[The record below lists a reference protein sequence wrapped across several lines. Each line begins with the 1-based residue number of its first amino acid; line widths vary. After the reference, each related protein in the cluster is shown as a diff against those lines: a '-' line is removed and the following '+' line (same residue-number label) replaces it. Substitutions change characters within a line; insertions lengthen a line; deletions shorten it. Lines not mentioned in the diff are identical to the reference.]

1 MKRRTA
7 LTAAGVGALGVAAAA
22 SATPAIAEALG
33 DRRGPRP
40 DEFVRGAD
48 ISGLIKNEDF
58 GAVYRKAN
66 GRTGDAVK
74 ILASS
79 GVNLIRAKVWVD
91 PADGYNTVTQVVE
104 LGTRAERAGMDFMVD
119 FHYSDTWADPGKQFK
134 PAAWAELPFED
145 LVSAVYDHTA
155 EVLGALKDAGVE
167 PVLVQVGNETNGGLL
182 WPDGRWDQLEQ
193 MGRLLTAG
201 CDAVHDTIPGAKAM
215 LHLAEGGDNGAF
227 RWFFDNAVANEV
239 PFDAIGASYYPYWHG
254 PLADLE
260 SNLNDLAG
268 RYGKPIYVVETAY
281 PFTTEDSDGHA
292 NIITD
297 PEPVAGYPS
306 SPENQSYWLEA
317 VAEVVRNVPDGLGKG
332 VIWWEATW
340 TGVEGAGWDPTDPSS
355 GNGWENQALFDF
367 DGKALPGL
375 RTLGKL

>member
-7 LTAAGVGALGVAAAA
+7 IAAAGVGALGVAAA
-22 SATPAIAEALG
+22 SAAPALADALG
-33 DRRGPRP
+33 DKGPRP
-40 DEFVRGAD
+40 DRFVRGAD
-48 ISGLIKNEDF
+48 ISGLIKNEDY

-79 GVNLIRAKVWVD
+79 GVNLVRAKVWVD

-104 LGTRAERAGMDFMVD
+104 LGERAERAGMDLMVD
-119 FHYSDTWADPGKQFK
+119 FHYSDAWADPGKQFK

-155 EVLGALKDAGVE
+155 EVLGALRGAGVE
-167 PVLVQVGNETNGGLL
+167 PVVVQVGNETNGGLL
-182 WPDGRWDQLEQ
+182 WPDGRWDRLEQ

-201 CDAVHDTIPGAKAM
+201 CDAVHDRVPGAKAM

-227 RWFFDNAVANEV
+227 RWFFDNAVANGV

-254 PLADLE
+254 PLSGFEA
-260 SNLNDLAG
+260 NLNDLAG

-317 VAEVVRNVPDGLGKG
+317 VAEVVRNVPDGLGRG

-340 TGVEGAGWDPTDPSS
+340 TGVAGAGWDPADPAS